1 MKKDEVPQDR
11 ARAFQGRSKA
21 LYAKD
26 EDGQYKIVPS
36 NGWEAEEIVLD
47 QAIAE
52 YVIAAEDALA
62 RARAG
67 LTSPL
72 EYHMFRC
79 RMDVLLLAQS
89 SGFFRWQ
96 VRRHLRASIFE
107 ALPLAKKQRYA
118 DALGMNIEQIESL
131 PKGP

>member
-52 YVIAAEDALA
+52 YVSAAEDALA

-107 ALPLAKKQRYA
+107 GLSPAKKQRYA
-118 DALGMNIEQIESL
+118 DALGMSVEQIESL